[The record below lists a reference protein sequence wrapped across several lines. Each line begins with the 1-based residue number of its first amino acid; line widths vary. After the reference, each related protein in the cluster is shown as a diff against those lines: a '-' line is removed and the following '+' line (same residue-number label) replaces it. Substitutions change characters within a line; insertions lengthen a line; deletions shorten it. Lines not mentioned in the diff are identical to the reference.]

1 MAYVLKENQRAQIL
15 VEGSKMIPFSHA
27 IVDDEGEVI
36 RKHRWSVKEAKWFT
50 ENNPHVKVIKLEKP
64 IEVKEDLFELVGEAL
79 Y

>member
-1 MAYVLKENQRAQIL
+1 
-15 VEGSKMIPFSHA
+15 MIPFSYA

-50 ENNPHVKVIKLEKP
+50 DNNPSVKVVKLEV
-64 IEVKEDLFELVGEAL
+64 VKETKEDVFVNALNLVGEAL

>member
-1 MAYVLKENQRAQIL
+1 
-15 VEGSKMIPFSHA
+15 MIPFSYA

-50 ENNPHVKVIKLEKP
+50 DNNPSVKVIKLEV
-64 IEVKEDLFELVGEAL
+64 VKETKEDVFVNALNLVGEAL